1 MKSVW
6 LKNKNRKEMRKRE
19 RNREMDTNMSEIK

>member
-6 LKNKNRKEMRKRE
+6 LENKNRKEMRKRE